1 MSDLSAFQL
10 LASKSKKNQ
19 VSCAGCCT
27 QIKEAHLI
35 CIKFYN
41 KNGKIFWKSEY
52 TVGCTHEDWDGESW
66 CDSCVTIADNNI
78 LCSRCGN
85 LDWGQPK
92 FVDNKLKYLWTD
104 GSISS
109 LKTQ

>member
-1 MSDLSAFQL
+1 MSDLTAFQL
-10 LASKSKKNQ
+10 LSSKSKKNK
-19 VSCAGCCT
+19 VSCAKCS
-27 QIKEAHLI
+27 IKIREAHLI

-41 KNGKIFWKSEY
+41 ENNKSYWKSEY

-85 LDWGQPK
+85 LEWGQPK
-92 FVDNKLKYLWTD
+92 SKDNILKYIWID
-104 GSISS
+104 GSSS
-109 LKTQ
+109 SFT